1 MLGHTHALFGLTT
14 LAAVHSGTLA
24 ISGHAAGGLIQPHPV
39 AGLPVG
45 PFLCAGAAVLG
56 ALLPDLDAGE
66 ATIHHE
72 LGPVTGLIRL
82 GLEVCGVQHRGV
94 LHSGLATI
102 VVLGL
107 ATLIGGWYGYADVGL
122 ALGLGYFSHVVL
134 ADALTISGVPLVWP
148 VSARRCHL
156 LPRRFRIRT
165 GGPVEPLIFGLVAV
179 ALIWLLPALLPT
191 ELADL
196 LDPFIVGLFL

>member
-1 MLGHTHALFGLTT
+1 
-14 LAAVHSGTLA
+14 
-24 ISGHAAGGLIQPHPV
+24 LIQPHPV

-72 LGPVTGLIRL
+72 LGAINGLIRS
-82 GLEVCGVQHRGV
+82 GLELCGIKHRGV
-94 LHSGLATI
+94 LHSGLATL

-107 ATLIGGWYGYADVGL
+107 GLLIGGRYGYADVGL
-122 ALGLGYFSHVVL
+122 ALGLGYLSHVVL

-165 GGPVEPLIFGLVAV
+165 GGPVEQLIFGLVAV
-179 ALIWLLPALLPT
+179 ILIWLLPALLPT
-191 ELADL
+191 DLVDL